1 MVLPVYSGDKNK
13 DGGIKR
19 VVANRL
25 LHARLFITRFKLP
38 IALMV
43 AIVVAVV
50 LFSSPR
56 LPQPPPDVGGHNQ
69 PDLRVGIGQVKQ
81 GEEKIT
87 GFKPIVAEPRP
98 DSAAAAGL
106 KLPSAEQQER
116 LRQEQAKEAA
126 EQRAAEERA
135 AAERAAAE
143 QQHREE
149 EAARADN
156 KEPANKGEGET
167 NTGGNGDEANPDGNP
182 KPADNANA
190 NPNAHVNPN
199 PNADGDG
206 NANPNPNPNP
216 EPDAHK
222 PAGNEPKEG
231 EIRMPETQ
239 EEADDAGARERQHA
253 VREAFLHAWRNYEK
267 YAWGFD
273 ELRPQSRQG
282 MNWLSTGLGAT
293 IVDSLST
300 MHIMGLRDEF
310 VKARN
315 WIESDLPA
323 HIEAVRAAP

>member
-19 VVANRL
+19 AIANRL

-81 GEEKIT
+81 GEEKLT
-87 GFKPIVAEPRP
+87 GFKPIVADPRP
-98 DSAAAAGL
+98 DAAAAAGL
-106 KLPSAEQQER
+106 KLPSAEQQEK

-126 EQRAAEERA
+126 EQRLAEERA

-149 EAARADN
+149 EAARAGN
-156 KEPANKGEGET
+156 KGPANKEEGET
-167 NTGGNGDEANPDGNP
+167 NTGGNGDASPNAADNANVNP
-182 KPADNANA
+182 NPADNANA

-199 PNADGDG
+199 PN
-206 NANPNPNPNP
+206 PNP
-216 EPDAHK
+216 EPNAHK

-239 EEADDAGARERQHA
+239 EEANDPVARERQHA

-323 HIEAVRAAP
+323 HIEAVRLSVRVASA